1 MTIRKEEN
9 VETRARARIE
19 EIEAMLTTPAY
30 GAVSA
35 KAPLAPLSIERRN
48 PGRRDVQAS
57 SPLLKCR
64 DGGYALYPNWQASSL
79 VNGREHGAGESFRWN
94 NG

>member
-1 MTIRKEEN
+1 MARSRMTIRKEEN

-64 DGGYALYPNWQASSL
+64 DGAMHFTQIGKQVHS
-79 VNGREHGAGESFRWN
+79 
-94 NG
+94 